1 MPYMAQLAYLCR
13 MRISEVTDFRDSDD
27 LEKGLLIRR
36 RKGSKD
42 NIVAWTPKLRTLW
55 NNAIFIRNKILSKRK
70 QPLQIRASDRHV
82 FISHRTGDK
91 LAVSSVKTAKNR
103 TDKLAIKKAEKEGK
117 EYNHFV
123 FHDLKRKGVSDT
135 TGNKLEASG
144 HRSPSQLKIYD
155 VKPSVVD
162 EAGK

>member
-1 MPYMAQLAYLCR
+1 MADKKNYER
-13 MRISEVTDFRDSDD
+13 MFRKKASVAG
-27 LEKGLLIRR
+27 GLLFTRGISYSKLV
-36 RKGSKD
+36 KG
-42 NIVAWTPKLRTLW
+42 N
-55 NNAIFIRNKILSKRK
+55 
-70 QPLQIRASDRHV
+70 
-82 FISHRTGDK
+82 
-91 LAVSSVKTAKNR
+91 AKNR
-103 TDKLAIKKAEKEGK
+103 TDKLAIKKAEKEGKEGK